1 YHDMVC
7 ETIYMKGSKD
17 MQRAQQYMDSKQ
29 QREEERMAW
38 SSDRF
43 RRQRATTKLFADMQ
57 ETFGEILGKPAAPPW
72 PKEEAL
78 VAEDFADRSDAG
90 SSKSAPRRRH
100 GRAPGV
106 FSPATSQDFFKEEHG
121 SQTPSEGSRQ
131 APRSAAFM
139 KRSSTAPGLLPGP
152 FKQSSCLTGYT
163 ARSPA
168 SGSPL
173 KMVKGKS
180 QDVVWPGGWK
190 PEQSPG
196 DRGLPSQYVS
206 AKCMPGGSAA
216 LESSEYHSCDYMSE
230 MANLSQVA
238 SVSSA
243 ASLQPRAWN
252 AVPAGSVS
260 HQPPAEASA
269 KDVYKPVAALPP
281 VDLIAKKLP
290 VADSPVQVAVVSPS
304 PGGGQ
309 PAASSARSNASSAA
323 LAAEPSSQSPCVVQ
337 SPPVATALATSLSSA
352 FAPASWPLA
361 SRPLPA
367 GPLAPGGVA
376 PTKVTTVAPAS
387 SASTR
392 SSTSMPG
399 SVAHISPPNSQDQLS
414 KSPITDGSDADHAL
428 DTEDSAQK
436 LIEGESDS
444 DEAPTQ

>member
-1 YHDMVC
+1 MEDLLSICKECLQELVEIRHHM
-7 ETIYMKGSKD
+7 
-17 MQRAQQYMDSKQ
+17 RAVDSH
-29 QREEERMAW
+29 MLAL
-38 SSDRF
+38 D
-43 RRQRATTKLFADMQ
+43 KLA
-57 ETFGEILGKPAAPPW
+57 ELVVAL
-72 PKEEAL
+72 PKT
-78 VAEDFADRSDAG
+78 G
-90 SSKSAPRRRH
+90 SSSS
-100 GRAPGV
+100 GR
-106 FSPATSQDFFKEEHG
+106 S
-121 SQTPSEGSRQ
+121 
-131 APRSAAFM
+131 
-139 KRSSTAPGLLPGP
+139 
-152 FKQSSCLTGYT
+152 
-163 ARSPA
+163 
-168 SGSPL
+168 
-173 KMVKGKS
+173 
-180 QDVVWPGGWK
+180 
-190 PEQSPG
+190 
-196 DRGLPSQYVS
+196 LPSSPTEAQPKS
-206 AKCMPGGSAA
+206 LPDSQEAQEAQESSRAEEDDLLESLLKQLGSLRRGGGSE
-216 LESSEYHSCDYMSE
+216 ESSAEASREPFCAE
-230 MANLSQVA
+230 VA

-269 KDVYKPVAALPP
+269 KEVYKPVAALPP

-337 SPPVATALATSLSSA
+337 SLPVATAPATSLSSA